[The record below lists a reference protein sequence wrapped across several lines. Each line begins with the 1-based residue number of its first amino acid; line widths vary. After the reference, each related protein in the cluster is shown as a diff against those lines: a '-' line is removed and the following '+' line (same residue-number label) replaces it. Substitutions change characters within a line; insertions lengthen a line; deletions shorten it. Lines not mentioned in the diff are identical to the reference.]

1 LRNKREKA
9 EMTTTATTET
19 AFAIIYDNIV
29 RNRFDLIEKYGTNL
43 VWETAE
49 AHAEYMVGL
58 GIYDVEDFEF
68 MAKWPID
75 PNIEVVETELEKL
88 VA

>member
-1 LRNKREKA
+1 
-9 EMTTTATTET
+9 MTTTLATTET
-19 AFAIIYDNIV
+19 AFAIIYDGIL
-29 RNRFDLIEKYGTNL
+29 RRRFDLIEKYGTNL
-43 VWETAE
+43 VWDTAE

-58 GIYDVEDFEF
+58 GIYEVEDFEF

-75 PNIEVVETELEKL
+75 PNIEAIETELEKL

>member
-1 LRNKREKA
+1 
-9 EMTTTATTET
+9 
-19 AFAIIYDNIV
+19 
-29 RNRFDLIEKYGTNL
+29 
-43 VWETAE
+43 VWEKTE

-58 GIYDVEDFEF
+58 GIYEVEDFEF